1 MSIPVHRAELLT
13 RIDIEAIPQD
23 ADGHVLV
30 DLFIELPNN
39 ARFIRFLAAN
49 SPLTES
55 VLQKIKTLSR
65 PYVYVNRSD
74 LKSVDGM
81 AASRAM
87 QNTEQISVQAEH
99 SVQADKASLEE
110 STSKSSHTPAQDSPS
125 PRITTQPKADEG
137 SSRQS
142 TQPKAD
148 EGSSSQSKVSKADL
162 EIGMVMQFGKESA
175 DYLKKPIAH
184 ELSKIFNEVILPNPG
199 QFTLEDTPI
208 GEISTRLLEIIAPDV
223 DNFRSHFRKIPQY
236 LGVMDDSAAVTAIA
250 VLYAV
255 ALGQSSRSVFRDL
268 SYACLLMDFSL
279 LDMSPEN
286 WHLYYNDQSQLSP
299 EIVAKVQNHPR
310 RSYEI
315 VQKKFTKLSEIVGQ
329 LIIGHHELF
338 NGRGYPRHIRS
349 ELLAPLVRMFA
360 CAIDTFEVMKR
371 ESLDLSNPSLIEV
384 LEKFMANDGV
394 QPHERRH
401 SLTLIRQI
409 HDFLTQPHEASDPG
423 TEKTS

>member
-1 MSIPVHRAELLT
+1 M
-13 RIDIEAIPQD
+13 RIDLEGIPRN
-23 ADGHVLV
+23 AEGAVLL
-30 DLFIELPNN
+30 DLFVELPNN
-39 ARFIRFLAAN
+39 ARFIRFLIAN
-49 SPLTES
+49 SQLTES
-55 VLQKIKTLSR
+55 DIKKIRSLSR
-65 PYVYVNRSD
+65 PFVYVNRLELESFEGD
-74 LKSVDGM
+74 TT
-81 AASRAM
+81 SRRS
-87 QNTEQISVQAEH
+87 Q
-99 SVQADKASLEE
+99 
-110 STSKSSHTPAQDSPS
+110 
-125 PRITTQPKADEG
+125 TTQEDPHVRSQSSRTSEAPIDE
-137 SSRQS
+137 SSSRVTRSPTEDTQSLRFTTRPELDNETSRQS
-142 TQPKAD
+142 ST
-148 EGSSSQSKVSKADL
+148 SKADL
-162 EIGMVMQFGKESA
+162 ELGMLMQFGKESA
-175 DYLKKPIAH
+175 EFLKKPIAH

-208 GEISTRLLEIIAPDV
+208 AEISSRLLEIIAPDV
-223 DNFRSHFRKIPQY
+223 DNFRTHFRRIPQY
-236 LGVMDDSAAVTAIA
+236 LSVMDDSAAVTAIA

-286 WHLYYNDQSQLSP
+286 WKLYYKDQSKLP
-299 EIVAKVQNHPR
+299 PDILTKVQNHPR

-315 VQKKFTKLSEIVGQ
+315 VQKKFTKLPEIVGQ

-371 ESLDLSNPSLIEV
+371 ESLDLSNPSLIQV
-384 LEKFMANDGV
+384 LEKFMAADGI

-409 HDFLTQPHEASDPG
+409 HDFLTQPNEKSDPSP
-423 TEKTS
+423 TNPSKR

>member
-13 RIDIEAIPQD
+13 RIDIEAIPQN
-23 ADGHVLV
+23 AEGQVLV

-39 ARFIRFLAAN
+39 ARFIRFLAAK
-49 SPLTES
+49 STLTES
-55 VLQKIKTLSR
+55 DIKKIKTLSR
-65 PYVYVNRSD
+65 PFVYVNRSD
-74 LKSVDGM
+74 LESFGAVVTSGSSQVEEEVGIPKVRSTPDTNSPTED
-81 AASRAM
+81 AS
-87 QNTEQISVQAEH
+87 
-99 SVQADKASLEE
+99 
-110 STSKSSHTPAQDSPS
+110 SKFTHAPTQDSPTL
-125 PRITTQPKADEG
+125 RFTTGPVPDDEA
-137 SSRQS
+137 SRQS
-142 TQPKAD
+142 NA
-148 EGSSSQSKVSKADL
+148 SKADL
-162 EIGMVMQFGKESA
+162 EMGMLMQFGKESA
-175 DYLKKPIAH
+175 EFLKKPIAH

-208 GEISTRLLEIIAPDV
+208 AEISTRLLEIIAPDV
-223 DNFRSHFRKIPQY
+223 DNFRSHFRRIPQY
-236 LGVMDDSAAVTAIA
+236 LSVMDDSAAVTAIS

-279 LDMSPEN
+279 LDMTPEN
-286 WHLYYNDQSQLSP
+286 WELYYKDQSKLSP
-299 EIVAKVQNHPR
+299 EVLAKVHNHPR

-384 LEKFMANDGV
+384 LEKFMATEGV

-401 SLTLIRQI
+401 SLTLVRQI
-409 HDFLTQPHEASDPG
+409 HEFLTKPNEDGDGGEGEAP
-423 TEKTS
+423 KR

>member
-13 RIDIEAIPQD
+13 RIDIEAIPLN
-23 ADGHVLV
+23 AEGHVLV

-55 VLQKIKTLSR
+55 DLKKVKTLSR
-65 PYVYVNRSD
+65 PYFYVNRSD
-74 LKSVDGM
+74 LESFGGE
-81 AASRAM
+81 ATSRRTHTA
-87 QNTEQISVQAEH
+87 QEDTQP
-99 SVQADKASLEE
+99 
-110 STSKSSHTPAQDSPS
+110 SSSS
-125 PRITTQPKADEG
+125 PRTSDVPVEETSSRLTHSPLEDSQPLPLTTQPKLDEET
-137 SSRQS
+137 SRQS
-142 TQPKAD
+142 SAT
-148 EGSSSQSKVSKADL
+148 KADL
-162 EIGMVMQFGKESA
+162 EMGMLMQFGKESA
-175 DYLKKPIAH
+175 EYLKKPIAH

-199 QFTLEDTPI
+199 QFTLEDTPFAQ
-208 GEISTRLLEIIAPDV
+208 ISSRLLEIIAPDV
-223 DNFRSHFRKIPQY
+223 DNFRTHFRKIPQY

-286 WHLYYNDQSQLSP
+286 WKLYYKDQSQLAP
-299 EIVAKVQNHPR
+299 DVLAKVQNHPR

-329 LIIGHHELF
+329 LIISHHELF
-338 NGRGYPRHIRS
+338 NGQGYPRHIRS

-371 ESLDLSNPSLIEV
+371 ESLDLSNPSLIQV
-384 LEKFMANDGV
+384 LEKFMAVDGI

-401 SLTLIRQI
+401 SLSLVRQI
-409 HDFLTQPHEASDPG
+409 HEFLTTPNEESDPNP
-423 TEKTS
+423 TNPSKR

>member
-23 ADGHVLV
+23 ADGRVLI

-55 VLQKIKTLSR
+55 DLQKIKTLAR

-74 LKSVDGM
+74 LKSFDGM

-87 QNTEQISVQAEH
+87 QNNEQISVRVEH

-110 STSKSSHTPAQDSPS
+110 STSKVSHTPAQDSPS
-125 PRITTQPKADEG
+125 PRVTTQPKADEG
-137 SSRQS
+137 SSH
-142 TQPKAD
+142 
-148 EGSSSQSKVSKADL
+148 QSKVSKADL
-162 EIGMVMQFGKESA
+162 EIGMLMQFGKESA
-175 DYLKKPIAH
+175 DFLKKPIAQ

-208 GEISTRLLEIIAPDV
+208 AEISTRLLDIIAPDV

-236 LGVMDDSAAVTAIA
+236 LSVMDDSAAVTAIA

-279 LDMSPEN
+279 LDMSAEN
-286 WHLYYNDQSQLSP
+286 WHLYYNDQSKLSP

-338 NGRGYPRHIRS
+338 NGRGYPRRIRS

-384 LEKFMANDGV
+384 LEKFMATDGV

-409 HDFLTQPHEASDPG
+409 HDFLTQPQETSDPG
-423 TEKTS
+423 AAETSRL